1 MFVQCFSC
9 YTTAM
14 TELRRPFRTIPIDA
28 YHQLRADLPN
38 RVFEDELENDLVAEA
53 YALTPASVENGQ
65 AVNFDVYIDNLERHR
80 IHDKGRAGFRLVVF
94 GTNTAGLSEAG
105 FDSFAISHIED
116 PARERSPMAWEIVG
130 RPLQLKNAGA
140 VRYGFLR
147 HAVRDDSLKA
157 FTSRSWQIPDD
168 LSSNH
173 H

>member
-1 MFVQCFSC
+1 
-9 YTTAM
+9 M
-14 TELRRPFRTIPIDA
+14 TEPRPPFRRIPIA
-28 YHQLRADLPN
+28 TYHELRADLPN
-38 RVFEDELENDLVAEA
+38 RVFEDELENDMIAEA
-53 YALTPASVENGQ
+53 YTHNHTTSEHGYAIG
-65 AVNFDVYIDNLERHR
+65 FDVYIDNLERHR

-105 FDSFAISHIED
+105 FESFAISHIED

-168 LSSNH
+168 LSSDH